1 MQCQNVSKLICGH
14 RQTDSR
20 VNTKRLKTENGDIEV
35 EKQSR
40 ETDSHHFKI
49 YLMLQQSGKCGI
61 VKIIDTS
68 MEQNSPEI
76 HQHEYSQLSFDREA
90 QEEQKSKD
98 CLFNIWCYKTGN
110 PQGGGEDI

>member
-49 YLMLQQSGKCGI
+49 YLML
-61 VKIIDTS
+61 
-68 MEQNSPEI
+68 
-76 HQHEYSQLSFDREA
+76 
-90 QEEQKSKD
+90 
-98 CLFNIWCYKTGN
+98 
-110 PQGGGEDI
+110 